1 MTVPGRGKA
10 GVELHGHMGNA
21 GRDFIAVSLVLIA
34 AALAAC
40 GPRPASS
47 RGIAPVLLFTG
58 TGTSAN
64 DVAAIETILSSS
76 RLNYST
82 VDSMQLNG
90 MAESQISAYRLLIVP
105 GGNFVAMG
113 NSLTAGTTANVR
125 NAVKGGLNYFGIC
138 AGGFL
143 AGSLPAPYHSF
154 DLSSGV
160 KFSFYSAAKNGTR
173 KAVVRITT
181 AEGPALDHYWE
192 DGPQLTGWGEV
203 VGTFPDGTPAI
214 VEGAVGKGW
223 VILTGVHAEAPA
235 SWRRG
240 MAFNTPVRAD
250 TAYARTLIVTAL
262 NRSKLPHY

>member
-1 MTVPGRGKA
+1 MA
-10 GVELHGHMGNA
+10 NS
-21 GRDFIAVSLVLIA
+21 GRDFIAVSLLLIS
-34 AALAAC
+34 AALTAC

-47 RGIAPVLLFTG
+47 RGVAPVLLFTG

-64 DVAAIETILSSS
+64 DVAAIETILDSSH
-76 RLNYST
+76 LNYSI
-82 VDSMQLNG
+82 VNSLQLNG

-105 GGNFVAMG
+105 GGNFVDMG

-125 NAVKGGLNYFGIC
+125 NAVKGGLNYLGIC

-154 DLSSGV
+154 GLSSGV
-160 KFSFYSAAKNGTR
+160 KFGFYSAVKNGTR
-173 KAVVRITT
+173 KAVVRVTT
-181 AEGPALDHYWE
+181 AEGPALDQYWE
-192 DGPQLTGWGEV
+192 DGPQLAGWGEV
-203 VGTFPDGTPAI
+203 VGKFPDGTPAI
-214 VEGAVGKGW
+214 VEGSVGQGW

-240 MAFNTPVRAD
+240 MAFNTPVSAD

-262 NRSKLPHY
+262 NRTTLSHY